1 VTEVDAKGATVEL
14 IEGVEGY
21 IRVADIA
28 QERVEDATTVASVGD
43 EIEAKYVGV
52 DRKNRTLSL
61 SVKALFE
68 AEEKEVLEKLK
79 KEEPVF
85 ENAMAAAFANAQ
97 KD

>member
-1 VTEVDAKGATVEL
+1 MQRL
-14 IEGVEGY
+14 
-21 IRVADIA
+21 
-28 QERVEDATTVASVGD
+28 
-43 EIEAKYVGV
+43 
-52 DRKNRTLSL
+52 RKNRTLSL

>member
-1 VTEVDAKGATVEL
+1 MKVTS
-14 IEGVEGY
+14 
-21 IRVADIA
+21 A

-79 KEEPVF
+79 KEEPAF
-85 ENAMAAAFANAQ
+85 ENAMAAAFKNAQ

>member
-1 VTEVDAKGATVEL
+1 MYYKWLNGQDPHDEASTATSIPQQPNTAL
-14 IEGVEGY
+14 
-21 IRVADIA
+21 
-28 QERVEDATTVASVGD
+28 QERKEEEEDQNSEEEEE
-43 EIEAKYVGV
+43 EI
-52 DRKNRTLSL
+52 
-61 SVKALFE
+61 E